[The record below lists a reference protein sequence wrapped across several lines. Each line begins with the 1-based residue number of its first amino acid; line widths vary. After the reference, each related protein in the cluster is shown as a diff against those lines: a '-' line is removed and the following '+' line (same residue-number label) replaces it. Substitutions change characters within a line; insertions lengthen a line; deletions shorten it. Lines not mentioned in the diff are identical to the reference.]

1 MNIGEYLKGFK
12 NYLQLERSLSS
23 NSIEAYLSDVKKFIS
38 FLEYKGLST
47 ESSDINLSHLREF
60 LLWASEIGMNA
71 RSQARIV
78 SGLRA
83 FFKYLLIENVIKI
96 NPAESLE
103 TPKTGRKL
111 PSVLSVN
118 EINKLVDA
126 IDLSTLEGQRNKA
139 IIETMYACGL
149 RVSEVISLKITD
161 IFFNE
166 SFIRITGKGNKE
178 RIVPIGN
185 IAMKMLHIYIEQV
198 RVHQNVVKGCE
209 NIVFL
214 NRRGN
219 KLSRQM
225 IFIILKDLCKKAG
238 IKKEISPHTL
248 RHSFATHLVE
258 GGADIRAV
266 QEMLGH
272 ESITT
277 TEIYTHLDREF
288 LRDTIMQFHP
298 RSHLK
303 C

>member
-1 MNIGEYLKGFK
+1 M
-12 NYLQLERSLSS
+12 
-23 NSIEAYLSDVKKFIS
+23 KKFIS